1 MDPLPTAD
9 SSLKPS
15 VPPGPLRS
23 LTGALMAAVMGLLL
37 YRLTMSIIQSFAAH
51 PTVSNNTIVVNLS
64 AAIRTLVVGLA
75 TMATGI
81 FAFVT
86 LGLIALAIQ
95 AVLQGLNPA
104 KSPVEEPAK
113 SSAKNSGVE

>member
-1 MDPLPTAD
+1 MDPLSTAD
-9 SSLKPS
+9 PKLTPS
-15 VPPGPLRS
+15 VPPSPLRS

-37 YRLTMSIIQSFAAH
+37 YRLTTSIIQSFAAH
-51 PTVSNNTIVVNLS
+51 PTISNNTIVVNLS

-95 AVLQGLNPA
+95 AALQGLNP
-104 KSPVEEPAK
+104 SQTPVK
-113 SSAKNSGVE
+113 KTTKNSGAE